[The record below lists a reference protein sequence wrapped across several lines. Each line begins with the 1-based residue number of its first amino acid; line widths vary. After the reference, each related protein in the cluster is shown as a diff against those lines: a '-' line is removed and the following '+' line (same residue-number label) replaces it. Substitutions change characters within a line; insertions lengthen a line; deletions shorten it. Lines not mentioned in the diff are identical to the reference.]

1 MAYSARYNQ
10 SAKTYAVFSDSGGFV
25 DIDDVVKMLN
35 ERDELLTLLKE
46 IYTMML
52 FREQSQIMTM
62 GGTNMPAQPSQK
74 RKVNN
79 EH

>member
-25 DIDDVVKMLN
+25 NIDDVVKMLN

-46 IYTMML
+46 IYKMRL
-52 FREQSQIMTM
+52 REQYQITTM
-62 GGTNMPAQPSQK
+62 NGTNAPAQPSPK
-74 RKVNN
+74 
-79 EH
+79 

>member
-25 DIDDVVKMLN
+25 NIDDVVKMLN

-46 IYTMML
+46 IYHDVIQGAIPNHDDEWYERA
-52 FREQSQIMTM
+52 REAI
-62 GGTNMPAQPSQK
+62 AK
-74 RKVNN
+74 AEDK
-79 EH
+79 